1 MSDYDPGTDM
11 TLFLA
16 LVVADK
22 CARIRELEYDL
33 TIAADRLA
41 RVKGAN
47 AAYRELLHLEAA

>member
-1 MSDYDPGTDM
+1 MNSYDPATDM

-22 CARIRELEYDL
+22 NARIHELEDEL
-33 TIAADRLA
+33 TLAIDKLA
-41 RVKGAN
+41 RLKGAN